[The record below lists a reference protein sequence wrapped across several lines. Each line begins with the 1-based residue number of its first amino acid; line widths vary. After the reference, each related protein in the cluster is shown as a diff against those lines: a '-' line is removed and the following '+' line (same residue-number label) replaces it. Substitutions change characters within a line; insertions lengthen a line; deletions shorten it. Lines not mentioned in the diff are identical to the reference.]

1 MSAPPP
7 PGTSRVVRTP
17 RRGATP
23 EGALRGIAA
32 GRLRAALRV
41 AIALAM
47 PLAMPL
53 AGCGGGGGPAA
64 VADPSSDA
72 EWVRATMADV
82 YLYADRM
89 PKAALPAGTD
99 AAQALEALRVNPPD
113 RFSYVEARAA
123 YEGFF
128 DEGRAIGVGVSL
140 RIDAGRLRVRIVQ
153 PDSPAGRAG
162 VRRGDRIVS
171 VDGVGADA
179 LIAAGTVAAAFGP
192 AEVGVVLRLGL
203 ERDGTPFELSL
214 AKADY
219 AVAPVLATRVIERP
233 GGRVG
238 YVALHT
244 FTEPARQA
252 WADAIATVRA
262 AGARRLVVD
271 LRDNGGG
278 RLYVAAEVAGA
289 LAPAG
294 ATGQPFTVLV
304 HNARRAAD
312 DLTIPL
318 PAHAATGAFDRVA
331 WLVSDASCS
340 ASESLIAGLRPYR
353 DDPVIGTT
361 TCGKPVGFEP
371 RTRGDRVLSAVS
383 FASRNRDG
391 LADWFDG
398 LAPTCTVADEPY
410 LPFGDD
416 ADPRLAEALVRL
428 ETGRCSAPAAV
439 AKSPPRAPGRLPEAR
454 GLASESGLL

>member
-1 MSAPPP
+1 MPRTRSAKKEALELIEKLPKTDLHVHLDGSLRLSTILELAEKQKVKLPAYDE
-7 PGTSRVVRTP
+7 PG
-17 RRGATP
+17 
-23 EGALRGIAA
+23 LREAMHLGENCGSLVEDLKAFD
-32 GRLRAALRV
+32 GTLRV
-41 AIALAM
+41 M
-47 PLAMPL
+47 QT
-53 AGCGGGGGPAA
+53 
-64 VADPSSDA
+64 ADS
-72 EWVRATMADV
+72 
-82 YLYADRM
+82 L
-89 PKAALPAGTD
+89 
-99 AAQALEALRVNPPD
+99 
-113 RFSYVEARAA
+113 ARAA

-340 ASESLIAGLRPYR
+340 ASESLMLAKIEK
-353 DDPVIGTT
+353 V
-361 TCGKPVGFEP
+361 FE
-371 RTRGDRVLSAVS
+371 RRG
-383 FASRNRDG
+383 
-391 LADWFDG
+391 
-398 LAPTCTVADEPY
+398 
-410 LPFGDD
+410 
-416 ADPRLAEALVRL
+416 
-428 ETGRCSAPAAV
+428 
-439 AKSPPRAPGRLPEAR
+439 
-454 GLASESGLL
+454 